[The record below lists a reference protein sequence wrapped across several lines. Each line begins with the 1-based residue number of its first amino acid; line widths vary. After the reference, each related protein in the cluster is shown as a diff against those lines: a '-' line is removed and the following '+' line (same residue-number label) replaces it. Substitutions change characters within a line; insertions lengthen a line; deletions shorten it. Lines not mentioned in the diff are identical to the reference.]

1 MKIYHGSNVVVD
13 KPKIIKSNRAL
24 DFGIAFYMTSDYEQA
39 DKWARLTTNRR
50 KSGVATISEFELNED
65 NISNLSV
72 LRFENAGKEWLKFVS
87 GCRTE
92 NIDDN
97 EYDLIVGPVANDRT
111 FNVIQL
117 YLAGYYNEDEAI
129 ARLLPYKLKDQYA
142 FKSSAA
148 LQLLVFK
155 RSYILYE

>member
-13 KPKIIKSNRAL
+13 KPQIIKSNRAL
-24 DFGIAFYMTSDYEQA
+24 DFGTAFYTTSDYEQA
-39 DKWARLTTNRR
+39 YKWAKLTTNRR
-50 KSGVATISEFELNED
+50 KSGVAIISEFEFNE
-65 NISNLSV
+65 NEISTLFV

-92 NIDDN
+92 NIDN
-97 EYDLIVGPVANDRT
+97 KEYDLVIGPVANDRT
-111 FNVIQL
+111 FDVIQL

-142 FKSSAA
+142 FKSNAA

-155 RSYILYE
+155 RSYFI